1 MKDENSI
8 PDGKFHGLVK
18 GQKVRV
24 KLLSTGEIITVTW
37 LGLRDWLVGC
47 PLFKKEDGHHIGL
60 GYDCDI
66 VKDGE

>member
-1 MKDENSI
+1 MKDENDI
-8 PDGKFHGLVK
+8 PDGNKYGLFK

-24 KLLSTGEIITVTW
+24 KLLANGEIITVTW
-37 LGLRDWLVGC
+37 LGFRDCLVGC
-47 PLFKKEDGHHIGL
+47 PLFKKEDAHHIGL